1 MNVRP
6 LRSDEGQ
13 LLKDMSIK
21 MCTEVPTAY
30 RLTLAEAEARTDE
43 QWQQLAAE
51 SASSPKME
59 SFVGELP
66 GEPCGFVMA
75 TMLSQQV
82 LAVIEGREVEDGGHD
97 LTDTTLL
104 SSMWVAPH
112 RRGQGL
118 AQLLIQAVL
127 TWARENKQRRVMLA
141 ITQGNERALRCYV
154 RSQFVPTGFA
164 LAHPAYHDVVV
175 DFMEYTL

>member
-13 LLKDMSIK
+13 LLKDLSIK

-51 SASSPKME
+51 SVSSPNME
-59 SFVGELP
+59 SFVGEFS
-66 GEPCGFVMA
+66 GEPCGFVMG
-75 TMLSQQV
+75 TVLPQHV
-82 LAVIEGREVEDGGHD
+82 LAMIEGREVEHASHD

-104 SSMWVAPH
+104 GSMWVAPH
-112 RRGQGL
+112 VRGQGL

-127 TWARENKQRRVMLA
+127 TWAKENNQRRVMLA
-141 ITQGNERALRCYV
+141 VTQGNEKALRCYV
-154 RSQFVPTGFA
+154 RFQFMPTGFA
-164 LAHPAYHDVVV
+164 LAHPVHDVVV
-175 DFMEYTL
+175 DFMDYVL

>member
-30 RLTLAEAEARTDE
+30 RLTLAEAEARTDQ

-51 SASSPKME
+51 SASSSTME
-59 SFVGELP
+59 SFVGEFS
-66 GEPCGFVMA
+66 GEPCGFV
-75 TMLSQQV
+75 TGSV
-82 LAVIEGREVEDGGHD
+82 LPQYFLAMIEGREVEAADHS
-97 LTDTTLL
+97 LTDTTILG
-104 SSMWVAPH
+104 SMWVAPH
-112 RRGQGL
+112 MRGQGL

-127 TWARENKQRRVMLA
+127 TWAKENNQHRVMLA
-141 ITQGNERALRCYV
+141 VTRGNERALRCYV
-154 RSQFVPTGFA
+154 RFQFIPTGFA
-164 LAHPAYHDVVV
+164 LSHPVHDVVV
-175 DFMEYTL
+175 DFMEYVL